1 MLIESAFSMLP
12 ESVAGCGFQRVR
24 REANVVG
31 SFSFSLLNAL
41 HAKNILDPIQ
51 RIQMENSYGTQAVP
65 LPVGGPNRDCDIFL
79 DYGGSKLGTTRLAN
93 YGWRYRNF
101 VEGKFFKSYRRTA
114 SGQDTRASANSAET
128 VADLIRLIALVPEPQ
143 AQLNQPHAKT
153 SSARYFLCLSDYPP
167 SIFINKYLVDL
178 YSTFDMPGKNTS
190 IALDL
195 TAGKASGTFSNS
207 VGAGFNCLNINISR
221 ATCFSHYPLDPTAP
235 DSIWMLLIRIDS
247 ASITMTN
254 GGGMQSFNFGLNREI
269 IQSAPG
275 SYAAI
280 RNFVAT
286 NIN

>member
-12 ESVAGCGFQRVR
+12 ESVAGYGFQRVR
-24 REANVVG
+24 REANAVG

-41 HAKNILDPIQ
+41 HSKNILDPIQ
-51 RIQMENSYGTQAVP
+51 RIQLEKTYGTQAVP
-65 LPVGGPNRDCDIFL
+65 LPADVANRNCDIFL

-101 VEGKFFKSYRRTA
+101 VEGKFFKSYGRTP
-114 SGQDTRASANSAET
+114 SGQDTRASTNSAET

-143 AQLNQPHAKT
+143 AQQNQPHAKT

-167 SIFINKYLVDL
+167 AIFINKYLTDL
-178 YSTFDMPGKNTS
+178 HSTFESPKKSAT

-195 TAGKASGTFSNS
+195 TNGKSSKALAGS
-207 VGAGFNCLNINISR
+207 VGNGFNCLTIKISH
-221 ATCFSHYPLDPTAP
+221 ATCFSHYPLDPTAA

-247 ASITMTN
+247 ASITMTTA
-254 GGGMQSFNFGLNREI
+254 GVVQSFNLELDRTI
-269 IQSAPG
+269 TQSNPG
-275 SYAAI
+275 AYAAI

-286 NIN
+286 HIR

>member
-12 ESVAGCGFQRVR
+12 ESVAGFGFQRVR

-51 RIQMENSYGTQAVP
+51 RMQLENSYGTQAVP
-65 LPVGGPNRDCDIFL
+65 LPAGAVNRDCDIFL
-79 DYGGSKLGTTRLAN
+79 DYGGSKLGTARLAN
-93 YGWRYRNF
+93 YGWRYRNY

-114 SGQDTRASANSAET
+114 SGQDTRASANSAEA

-167 SIFINKYLVDL
+167 SIFINKYLADL
-178 YSTFDMPGKNTS
+178 YSTFEKPGISTS
-190 IALDL
+190 ITLDL
-195 TAGKASGTFSNS
+195 TSGKALKAFSNR
-207 VGAGFNCLNINISR
+207 VGAGFGCLNVNISH

-247 ASITMTN
+247 ASITMST
-254 GGGMQSFNFGLNREI
+254 GGGVQSFNLGLNREI
-269 IQSAPG
+269 TQSAPG

-286 NIN
+286 HVK